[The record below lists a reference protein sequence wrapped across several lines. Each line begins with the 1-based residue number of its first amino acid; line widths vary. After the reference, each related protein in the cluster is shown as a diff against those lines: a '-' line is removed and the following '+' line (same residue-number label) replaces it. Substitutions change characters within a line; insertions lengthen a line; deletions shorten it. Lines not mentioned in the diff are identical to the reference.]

1 MGGSNPPLL
10 RESACWFVISVVLGF
25 FALQPDFTLNAVL
38 NTMGVIMQTIITYK
52 AVFVSSIQ
60 SFFSV
65 SSAVTAGLAASGR
78 ALHL

>member
-10 RESACWFVISVVLGF
+10 RESARWFVIGVVLAF
-25 FALQPDFTLNAVL
+25 YAQQPDFTLNAVL
-38 NTMGVIMQTIITYK
+38 NSMEVIMQTIVTFK

-65 SSAVTAGLAASGR
+65 SSAVAAGLAASGR